1 MVVNLSYQVFSTEAA
16 AAAQDAR
23 DCFTLPRKQANVN
36 FSFPQRGVRGSCFR
50 VIQRF
55 QTNVVGTRCV
65 RNEISILSIN
75 IASVGTVLYTYLLIE
90 GEDEEKKTGQEFFGA
105 TMAWRGRTGT
115 KPFQSHR
122 AVGKL
127 SPYIF
132 LTTSRKVQT
141 LEPLPPSR
149 LPSSDRYD
157 YR

>member
-1 MVVNLSYQVFSTEAA
+1 MRAIVLLFPESRTSTSLNGESVVLASASS
-16 AAAQDAR
+16 
-23 DCFTLPRKQANVN
+23 K
-36 FSFPQRGVRGSCFR
+36 GSKRIWSELGAFEMT
-50 VIQRF
+50 F
-55 QTNVVGTRCV
+55 F
-65 RNEISILSIN
+65 ILSIN

-90 GEDEEKKTGQEFFGA
+90 GENEGKKNGQEFFGES
-105 TMAWRGRTGT
+105 MAWRGRTGT

>member
-1 MVVNLSYQVFSTEAA
+1 MWSELGAFEMT
-16 AAAQDAR
+16 
-23 DCFTLPRKQANVN
+23 F
-36 FSFPQRGVRGSCFR
+36 F
-50 VIQRF
+50 
-55 QTNVVGTRCV
+55 
-65 RNEISILSIN
+65 ILSIN
-75 IASVGTVLYTYLLIE
+75 IASVGTVLYAYLLIE
-90 GEDEEKKTGQEFFGA
+90 GENEEKNGQEFFGGS
-105 TMAWRGRTGT
+105 MAWRGRTGT

>member
-1 MVVNLSYQVFSTEAA
+1 MRAIVLLFPESRTSTSLNGESVVLASASS
-16 AAAQDAR
+16 
-23 DCFTLPRKQANVN
+23 K
-36 FSFPQRGVRGSCFR
+36 GSKR
-50 VIQRF
+50 Y
-55 QTNVVGTRCV
+55 VVGTRCV
-65 RNEISILSIN
+65 RNELSILSIN
-75 IASVGTVLYTYLLIE
+75 IASVGIVLYTYLLIE
-90 GEDEEKKTGQEFFGA
+90 GENEEENGFGES
-105 TMAWRGRTGT
+105 MAWRGRTGT